1 MVRQIVL
8 VSGAPGT
15 GKTTLAIPLA
25 AELTFPLLSKD
36 DIKETL
42 WDSLDLPRDNDLAWS
57 RKVGASAME
66 VLWKLAARSPFA
78 VLDAPFR
85 PRSRLEKKRLASLEA
100 RFVEIH
106 CSCSPAEALHRYNS
120 RAPHRHAT
128 HVLKVLTAEHL
139 AEFDGPLKVGPVIE
153 VDTQEAVDIPLLS
166 LRVREALEPQ

>member
-25 AELTFPLLSKD
+25 AELGFPLFSKD

-42 WDSLDLPRDNDLAWS
+42 WDALDPPAGDVAWS
-57 RKVGASAME
+57 RKIGASAME
-66 VLWKLAARSPFA
+66 VLWRLASRSQCA
-78 VLDAPFR
+78 LLDAPFR
-85 PRSRLEKKRLASLEA
+85 PRSHLEKKRLASLEA

-106 CSCSPAEALHRYNS
+106 CSCSPAEALHPYNS

-153 VDTQEAVDIPLLS
+153 VDTQNAVVDIPLLGS
-166 LRVREALEPQ
+166 RVRELLATD